1 VNVYRATERE
11 IDERMNLDKRQN
23 SRAFYLCFKTL
34 EEAPE
39 GFYDR
44 QNELRDGL
52 EKEFW
57 ESYKEGKEEPDE
69 EELVPWVRNKWFYFD
84 GDMYGAERIDIEL
97 TDNIIGDKLL
107 GTVMAYLEKNAPN
120 YCVIGAVY
128 KEQMKGK
135 NYMGR
140 FIVTGDE
147 IVVEESLAELWSKQ
161 VKIMEIEERKK

>member
-1 VNVYRATERE
+1 VNVYTATEKE

-57 ESYKEGKEEPDE
+57 ESYKEGKEEPRYKWANPD
-69 EELVPWVRNKWFYFD
+69 NKWFYFD

-97 TDNIIGDKLL
+97 TDNIIDDKLL
-107 GTVMAYLEKNAPN
+107 GIVMAYLEKNAPN

-128 KEQMKGK
+128 KDEMTGK

-140 FIVTGDE
+140 FIVTTDE
-147 IVVEESLAELWSKQ
+147 IVVEGSLAELWAKQ
-161 VKIMEIEERKK
+161 VRIMEIEERKK